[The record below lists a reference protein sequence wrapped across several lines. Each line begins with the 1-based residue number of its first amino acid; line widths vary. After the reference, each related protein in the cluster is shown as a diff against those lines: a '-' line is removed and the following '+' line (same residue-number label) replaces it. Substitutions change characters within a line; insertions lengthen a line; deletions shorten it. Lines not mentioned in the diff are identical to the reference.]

1 MQVWAAAWAWIRALG
16 VTLIVVLS
24 LAVAPSIEAVKHGPD
39 AVLAEADHR
48 SFHAKHGHGH
58 EMSQDHH
65 DSTDHD
71 HVSVVLLNDPGM
83 DANPDPQRTLRRDII
98 AADGTIRDGPRRP
111 PRLMMA

>member
-1 MQVWAAAWAWIRALG
+1 MVPTQFWPRRITAAFMPNMAMVMRCPRII
-16 VTLIVVLS
+16 TT
-24 LAVAPSIEAVKHGPD
+24 
-39 AVLAEADHR
+39 
-48 SFHAKHGHGH
+48 
-58 EMSQDHH
+58 
-65 DSTDHD
+65 STDHD